1 MATTTADLL
10 IERLIAWGVD
20 TVFGLPGD
28 GVNGIF
34 EALRTRQDRI
44 RFIQVRHE
52 ETAAFA
58 ACGYAK
64 YTGRLGV
71 CLATSGPGGI
81 HLLNGLYD
89 AKLDNQPVLAITGH
103 TFHDL
108 IGAHYQQDVDLDKL
122 YTDVAVFNE
131 RVMGPAHVVNMVD
144 AAIKHAIGRRGVA
157 HLTIPKDIQDW
168 TSHDDKRSMAN
179 VPRHSGDGVA
189 PSRPAPADD
198 DLRRA
203 ADVLNRGR
211 KVAMLVGR
219 GCLAARAEVIAL
231 ADALAAPVAKAL
243 LGKAVLPDDSPFTTG
258 GIGLLGTAPSR
269 DAMKE
274 CDTLLLAG
282 TNFPYL
288 EFLPKPDR
296 ARTVQIDLDPARIGT
311 RHPVEVAL
319 VGDCARVM
327 AGLLPLI
334 ERKTDRAFLEKAQER
349 MREWN
354 DLMEMRGTRDSMPM
368 KPQVAAR
375 ALDRCLADD
384 AIIAA
389 DCGTVTTWAARHLR
403 IREHTMFS
411 ASGSLA
417 TMANGLP
424 YAIAAAVAY
433 PGRQVVAAIGDGGLA
448 MLMGEL
454 ATVAK
459 YRLPIKILVFK
470 NNSLGEI
477 KWEQLVMEGNP
488 TFGVDLQPID
498 FAAVARACG
507 IRGYSVDRP
516 SDAEAV
522 IREAFAQPDAA
533 LIEAV
538 VDPNEPPMPGQITST
553 QALNFAKALARGDQ
567 DRFAIIKD
575 VIADKVR
582 EVV

>member
-10 IERLIAWGVD
+10 IDRLSEWGVD

-28 GVNGIF
+28 GINGIF
-34 EALRTRQDRI
+34 EALRTRQDRV

-52 ETAAFA
+52 EAAAFA

-108 IGAHYQQDVDLDKL
+108 IGSHYQQDVDLDKL
-122 YTDVAVFNE
+122 FTDVAVFNE
-131 RVMGPAHVVNMVD
+131 RVMGPSHVVNMVD
-144 AAIKHAIGRRGVA
+144 AAVKHAIGRRGVA

-168 TSHDDKRSMAN
+168 TAHDDKRSTAN
-179 VPRHSGDGVA
+179 VPKHSGEGLGVV
-189 PSRPAPADD
+189 RPAPSDE

-203 ADVLNRGR
+203 AEILNAGK
-211 KVAMLVGR
+211 KVAILVGR
-219 GCLAARAEVIAL
+219 GCLGARAEVTAL
-231 ADALAAPVAKAL
+231 ADALGAPVAKAL

-258 GIGLLGTAPSR
+258 GIGLLGTAPSA

-282 TNFPYL
+282 TNFPYV

-296 ARTVQIDLDPARIGT
+296 ARAVQIDLDPARIGT
-311 RHPVEVAL
+311 RHPVEVGL
-319 VGDCARVM
+319 IGDCGRVL
-327 AGLLPLI
+327 AALLPLI
-334 ERKTDRAFLEKAQER
+334 ERKTDRSFLEKSQER
-349 MREWN
+349 MRDWN
-354 DLMEMRGTRDSMPM
+354 ELMETRGTRDTMPM

-375 ALDRCLADD
+375 ALDLCLADD

-403 IREHTMFS
+403 IREGTLFS

-424 YAIAAAVAY
+424 YAIAAAIAY
-433 PGRQVVAAIGDGGLA
+433 PGRQVVAMIGDGGMT

-454 ATVAK
+454 ATIAK
-459 YRLPIKILVFK
+459 YHLPIKILVFK
-470 NNSLGEI
+470 NNSFGEI
-477 KWEQLVMEGNP
+477 KWEQLAMEGNP
-488 TFGVDLQPID
+488 TFGVDLHPID
-498 FAAVARACG
+498 FAAIARACG
-507 IRGYSVDRP
+507 IRGYSLERP
-516 SDAEAV
+516 GDADAV
-522 IREAFAQPDAA
+522 MREAFAQPDAA
-533 LIEAV
+533 LIEAT
-538 VDPNEPPMPGQITST
+538 VDPNEPPMPGQITT
-553 QALNFAKALARGDQ
+553 AQALKFAKGSARDDNG
-567 DRFAIIKD
+567 FTIIKD
-575 VIADKVR
+575 VLADKVR
-582 EVV
+582 EVI

>member
-1 MATTTADLL
+1 MTTADLL

-34 EALRTRQDRI
+34 EAMRTRQERI

-52 ETAAFA
+52 EAAAFA

-122 YTDVAVFNE
+122 FTDVAVFNE

-144 AAIKHAIGRRGVA
+144 AAVKHATGRRGVA

-168 TSHDDKRSMAN
+168 TSHDDKRSTAN
-179 VPRHSGDGVA
+179 VPKHSGDGVRDARSA
-189 PSRPAPADD
+189 PTDEE
-198 DLRRA
+198 LRRA

-219 GCLAARAEVIAL
+219 GCLGARAEVTAL

-258 GIGLLGTAPSR
+258 GIGLLGTAPSG

-296 ARTVQIDLDPARIGT
+296 ARAVQIDLDPARIGT
-311 RHPVEVAL
+311 RHPVEVGL
-319 VGDCARVM
+319 IGDCGRVM
-327 AGLLPLI
+327 AALLPLI
-334 ERKTDRAFLEKAQER
+334 ERKTDRSFLEKAQER
-349 MREWN
+349 MRDWN
-354 DLMEMRGTRDSMPM
+354 QLMEDRGTRDSMPM
-368 KPQVAAR
+368 KPQVVAR

-389 DCGTVTTWAARHLR
+389 DCGTVTTWAARHLH
-403 IREHTMFS
+403 IRERTMFS

-424 YAIAAAVAY
+424 YAVAAAVAY

-459 YRLPIKILVFK
+459 YRLPIKIVVFK
-470 NNSLGEI
+470 NNSFGEI

-488 TFGVDLQPID
+488 TFGVDLHPID

-522 IREAFAQPDAA
+522 MQEAFAQPDAA
-533 LIEAV
+533 LVEATI
-538 VDPNEPPMPGQITST
+538 DPNEPPMPGQITT
-553 QALNFAKALARGDQ
+553 AQALNFAKGLARGDK
-567 DRFAIIKD
+567 DRFAIIKS
-575 VIADKVR
+575 VVADKVR
-582 EVV
+582 EVI

>member
-10 IERLIAWGVD
+10 IDRLVAWGVD

-28 GVNGIF
+28 GINGIF

-52 ETAAFA
+52 EAAAFA

-108 IGAHYQQDVDLDKL
+108 IGSHYQQDVDLDKL
-122 YTDVAVFNE
+122 FADVAVFNE
-131 RVMGPAHVVNMVD
+131 RVMGPNHVVNMVD
-144 AAIKHAIGRRGVA
+144 AAVKHATGRRGVA
-157 HLTIPKDIQDW
+157 HLTIPKDIQEW
-168 TSHDDKRSMAN
+168 TTGEDKRSVAN
-179 VPRHSGDGVA
+179 VPNHSGDGLAGV
-189 PSRPAPADD
+189 RPAPSDE

-203 ADVLNRGR
+203 AEVLNGGR

-219 GCLAARAEVIAL
+219 GCLGARAEVTAL

-258 GIGLLGTAPSR
+258 GIGLLGTAPSA

-288 EFLPKPDR
+288 EFLPKPER
-296 ARTVQIDLDPARIGT
+296 ARAVQIDLDPARIGT
-311 RHPVEVAL
+311 RHPVEVGL

-327 AGLLPLI
+327 AALLPRI
-334 ERKTDRAFLEKAQER
+334 ERKTDRSFLERAQKH
-349 MREWN
+349 MRDWN
-354 DLMEMRGTRDSMPM
+354 ELMDKRATRDTMPM

-375 ALDRCLADD
+375 ALDRCLPDD

-389 DCGTVTTWAARHLR
+389 DCGSVTTWAARHLR
-403 IREHTMFS
+403 IREGTLFS

-424 YAIAAAVAY
+424 YAIAAAIAY
-433 PGRQVVAAIGDGGLA
+433 PGRQVVAVVGDGGLT

-454 ATVAK
+454 ATIAK
-459 YRLPIKILVFK
+459 YRLPIKIVVFK
-470 NNSLGEI
+470 NNSLGMI

-488 TFGVDLQPID
+488 TFGVDLYPID

-507 IRGYSVDRP
+507 IRGYRLDRP
-516 SDAEAV
+516 GDADAV
-522 IREAFAQPDAA
+522 MQEAFAQPDAA
-533 LIEAV
+533 LVEAT
-538 VDPNEPPMPGQITST
+538 VDPNEPPMPGQITSA
-553 QALNFAKALARGDQ
+553 QVLNFAKGLARGDDQ
-567 DRFAIIKD
+567 GFAIIKD
-575 VIADKVR
+575 VIADQVR
-582 EVV
+582 EVI